1 MKHKDIFSDGKNRE
15 RCGIGH
21 IYKLNTYERCIRCE
35 HCHEWIEWPYDSEC
49 TKIANNNIKCKQQ
62 ESLDKLKIENEQLK
76 EDNKI
81 LTEYCDLLLK
91 MTFIK
96 TLIP

>member
-1 MKHKDIFSDGKNRE
+1 
-15 RCGIGH
+15 
-21 IYKLNTYERCIRCE
+21 
-35 HCHEWIEWPYDSEC
+35 
-49 TKIANNNIKCKQQ
+49 
-62 ESLDKLKIENEQLK
+62 LDKLKIENEQLK